1 MASIKVSGF
10 SSAALDYKIIYFDN
24 QNSPT
29 AAIQENVTGS
39 SGKWYSIKID
49 NKSGDKVYARLAD
62 ASAPVLG
69 TTPSDWTFW
78 VKANTVYT
86 FEIPG
91 GGSFT
96 QGLNLWT
103 TLNETPLD
111 NNPPASNGCIVT
123 VVCS

>member
-24 QNSPT
+24 QSSPT

-39 SGKWYSIKID
+39 SGRWYSITID
-49 NKSGDKVYARLAD
+49 NKSGDKIYARLAD
-62 ASAPVLG
+62 AAAPTLG
-69 TTPSDWTFW
+69 STPSDWTFW
-78 VKANTVYT
+78 VKASTVYT

-91 GGSFT
+91 GAAFT

-103 TLNETPLD
+103 TLNEAPLD
-111 NNPPASNGCIVT
+111 NNPPASNGCTVT

>member
-29 AAIQENVTGS
+29 ASIQENVTGS
-39 SGKWYSIKID
+39 SGKWYSVAVD
-49 NKSGDKVYARLAD
+49 NKSGNDVYVRLAD
-62 ASAPVLG
+62 ASAPTLG
-69 TTPSDWTFW
+69 TTPSDWTFF
-78 VKANTVYT
+78 VNANTVYN

-91 GGSFT
+91 GAPFT
-96 QGLNLWT
+96 EGLNVWT
-103 TLNETPLD
+103 TLNAGPLD
-111 NNPPASNGCIVT
+111 TNPPASGGCTVT